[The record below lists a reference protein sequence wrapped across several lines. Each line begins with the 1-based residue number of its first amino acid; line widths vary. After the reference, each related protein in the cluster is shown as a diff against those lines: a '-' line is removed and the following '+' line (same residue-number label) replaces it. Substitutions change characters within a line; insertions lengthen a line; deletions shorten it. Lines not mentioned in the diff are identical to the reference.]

1 MKKKLLVLSDND
13 SVAHMINLA
22 LRRELDVTQL
32 IVNPLTMPDL
42 PMRAD
47 GFDLIVVAL
56 SSYASEPIVA
66 LARASLVKLVGQVPL
81 LIISDKPFEADP
93 YTRIA
98 HLDFPFALDQ
108 LNEQIDWILRGEFRV
123 AGSTPRPCLSAS
135 KPL

>member
-1 MKKKLLVLSDND
+1 MKKKLLVLSDNE

-22 LRRELDVTQL
+22 LRRKLDVTQL
-32 IVNPLTMPDL
+32 IVNPLTLPDL
-42 PMRAD
+42 HTRAD
-47 GFDLIVVAL
+47 GFDVIVVAL

-98 HLDFPFALDQ
+98 HLNFPFALEELD
-108 LNEQIDWILRGEFRV
+108 EQIDWILRGEFRV
-123 AGSTPRPCLSAS
+123 TGSSPRPCLTAS
-135 KPL
+135 KSL